1 MERFGEKAHKKIAE
15 LIKTRTAAQ
24 VRTYIAKQRK
34 AVAKPRAPAPAA
46 RAPAPASPP
55 RARPPPGAAPLGPAT
70 LTPGGSVVPGK

>member
-34 AVAKPRAPAPAA
+34 AVAKPRAPAPAGSGAGAGVSTA
-46 RAPAPASPP
+46 RAAAARRRAA
-55 RARPPPGAAPLGPAT
+55 RARDADARWVRRAG
-70 LTPGGSVVPGK
+70 